1 MQISL
6 QQLLIVI
13 LFFALSFWT
22 WQNVRNL
29 NRANSKLSVVT
40 KLDAALDLEL
50 GFSDELGWRAALD
63 QLAEAQTYE
72 DVTSQ
77 MLVHHAQLA
86 KQFKITPKSGSL
98 ISLREFPC
106 VLENGLA
113 QGYRIF
119 VSKKRK
125 LWLRGGWRI
134 YDSAS
139 PQKQS
144 QDPLDK
150 YLTVKEISNSGV
162 HQIELTE
169 GNHEIQLESR
179 RLDSELHEVRLI
191 FDGQEIVSCIIKD
204 SENLRLQARSSSYL
218 KQFNVKNR
226 KRLKG
231 LEGFMST
238 SLTVPFK
245 KTHYVYQLWISDQPR
260 ALPEFPKP

>member
-6 QQLLIVI
+6 QQLLIAI
-13 LFFALSFWT
+13 LFFALIFWT

-29 NRANSKLSVVT
+29 DRVNSELSVVT
-40 KLDAALDLEL
+40 KKNAALDLEL
-50 GFSDELGWRAALD
+50 GFTGDFARQAALD
-63 QLAEAQTYE
+63 QLSEAQEYE
-72 DVTSQ
+72 DVKSQ

-86 KQFKITPKSGSL
+86 KQFKITPKSRSL

-106 VLENGLA
+106 VLENGFA

-134 YDSAS
+134 YDSA
-139 PQKQS
+139 PPRNQS
-144 QDPLDK
+144 QDRLDK
-150 YLTVKEISNSGV
+150 YSTVKGISNSGV
-162 HQIELTE
+162 HHIELTE

-179 RLDSELHEVRLI
+179 RLDEESHEVRLV
-191 FDGQEIVSCIIKD
+191 FDGQEIVRCIIKN

-218 KQFNVKNR
+218 KQFNIKNR

-231 LEGFMST
+231 LEGFIST

-245 KTHYVYQLWISDQPR
+245 ETHYIYQLWISDQPR

>member
-6 QQLLIVI
+6 QQLLIAI
-13 LFFALSFWT
+13 SFFALVFWT

-29 NRANSKLSVVT
+29 DLASSNLGVVT
-40 KLDAALDLEL
+40 KLEAALDSEL
-50 GFSDELGWRAALD
+50 GFSDELGWQAALD
-63 QLAEAQTYE
+63 QIAEGQAYE

-77 MLVHHAQLA
+77 MLIHHAQLA
-86 KQFKITPKSGSL
+86 KQFKVTPRSGSL
-98 ISLREFPC
+98 ISLIEFPC
-106 VLENGLA
+106 VLKNGFA
-113 QGYRIF
+113 QGYKIF

-125 LWLRGGWRI
+125 LWLRGGWRV

-139 PQKQS
+139 PQKQF

-150 YLTVKEISNSGV
+150 YSTVKKISNSGV

-179 RLDSELHEVRLI
+179 RLDDESHEVRLF
-191 FDGQEIVSCIIKD
+191 FDGQKIISCLFKN
-204 SENLRLQARSSSYL
+204 SENFRLQARSSSYL
-218 KQFNVKNR
+218 KQFDIKKR

-231 LEGFMST
+231 LEGFIST
-238 SLTVPFK
+238 SLTVPFE
-245 KTHYVYQLWISDQPR
+245 KTHYIYQLWISDQSR